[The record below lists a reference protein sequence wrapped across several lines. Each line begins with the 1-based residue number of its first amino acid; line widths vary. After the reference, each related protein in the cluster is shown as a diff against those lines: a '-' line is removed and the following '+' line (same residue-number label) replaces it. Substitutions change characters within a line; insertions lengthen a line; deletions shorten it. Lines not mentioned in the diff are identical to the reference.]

1 MAISRFDQPANYINR
16 HASWLGF
23 NERVLE
29 EAEDDSNPLLE
40 RVKFLAITAG
50 NLDEFFEI
58 RLAGLLQQIEDGV
71 REAGPDG
78 LAPAAQMELLRP
90 RLQAFAERQHRCWN
104 LQLLPHLAAE
114 GIRMLEWDALAPRAR
129 AFAAALSRRE
139 LDPLLTPI
147 TVDPAHPF
155 PRVQNKALCLAFLL
169 RGKRGHR
176 GHGGNGGALMG
187 VVTVP
192 RALPRLIRLPR
203 TRPGHDFM
211 LLAHL
216 VARHAQTMYRG
227 YRIEAAVPF
236 RLTRNSNLYL
246 QEEESRNLLETVR
259 DELHNLRKG
268 NAVRLEVEENAD
280 PEVVERL
287 RANFELEPWQVFA
300 QPGPVNLSRL
310 FNLYELTPRPDL
322 KFPRLRPRPSA
333 LAEEP
338 SRLFQELRAG
348 DRLLHHPFDSYHGVI
363 ALLAAAARDQRVLS
377 IKQTLYRTTA
387 DSPIL
392 HALIAAAGR
401 KEVAVVVEL
410 QARFDEA
417 SNIAWAGHLQDAG
430 VQVFFGAAGHK
441 THCKLALIVRHDE
454 DGVTRRYAHL
464 ATGNYNHRTAR
475 QYTDFSLF
483 TSDRAMTTAVQAV
496 FDYLTAYADRPGY
509 GPLLVAPVNLAAKL
523 AALIRREARHARQG
537 RPARIIAKLNGLLD
551 KFLISELYAAS
562 CAGVQIDLLVRGACA
577 LRPGIAGLSS
587 RIRVRSLVGR
597 FLEHSRIVC
606 FANGGADE
614 IYLGSAD
621 WMPRNLYERVE
632 VVFPVRDPALRHR
645 LRHQILAAYLADNA
659 KTRWMQPDGSY
670 LRPPPKARGFNA
682 QEFLL
687 ALSQGAARAADL
699 PAEARPPRPRLLP
712 R

>member
-1 MAISRFDQPANYINR
+1 MALPRFEQPAHYLNR

-29 EAEDDSNPLLE
+29 EAEDDGNPLLE

-78 LAPAAQMELLRP
+78 LAPPAVLELLQP
-90 RLQAFAERQHRCWN
+90 RLHAFALRQYRCWN
-104 LQLLPHLAAE
+104 GQLLPQLAAE
-114 GIRMLEWDALAPRAR
+114 GIHMREWADLGPRAR
-129 AFAAALSRRE
+129 AFADALSRRE

-155 PRVQNKALCLAFLL
+155 PRVQNKALCLAFRL
-169 RGKRGHR
+169 RRKHGKRGP
-176 GHGGNGGALMG
+176 GGALMG

-203 TRPGHDFM
+203 AQPGFDFM
-211 LLAHL
+211 LLAQL

-280 PEVVERL
+280 PELVERL
-287 RANFELEPWQVFA
+287 RATFALEPWQVFA
-300 QPGPVNLSRL
+300 QSGPVNLSRL

-322 KFPRLRPRPSA
+322 KFPRLRPRPPV

-338 SRLFQELRAG
+338 ARLFQELRAG

-363 ALLAAAARDQRVLS
+363 ALLAAAARDPRVLS

-392 HALIAAAGR
+392 HALTAAAGR

-417 SNIAWAGHLQDAG
+417 SNIAWASHLQDAG

-441 THCKLALIVRHDE
+441 THCKLALIVRRDE

-475 QYTDFSLF
+475 QYTDLSFF
-483 TSDRAMTTAVQAV
+483 TSDRAMTAAVQAV
-496 FDYLTAYADRPGY
+496 FDYLTAYAERPRY
-509 GPLLVAPVNLAAKL
+509 RPLLVAPFHLAASL
-523 AALIRREARHARQG
+523 VALIRREVRHARAG

-551 KFLISELYAAS
+551 KLLIAELYAAS
-562 CAGVQIDLLVRGACA
+562 CAGVEVDLLVRGACT
-577 LRPGIAGLSS
+577 LRPGIPRLSS

-597 FLEHSRIVC
+597 FLEHSRIAC
-606 FANGGADE
+606 FANGGADD

-632 VVFPVRDPALRHR
+632 VVFPVRDPLLRRR
-645 LRHQILAAYLADNA
+645 LRHEILAAYLADTA

-670 LRPPPKARGFNA
+670 LRPPAAARGFNA

-687 ALSQGAARAADL
+687 ALSQGAATVGDI
-699 PAEARPPRPRLLP
+699 PAEARPPAPDR
-712 R
+712 

>member
-1 MAISRFDQPANYINR
+1 MATSRFDKPAYYINR

-29 EAEDDSNPLLE
+29 EAEDDTNPLLE
-40 RVKFLAITAG
+40 RVKFLAITAR

-58 RLAGLLQQIEDGV
+58 RLAALLQQIEDGV

-78 LAPAAQMELLRP
+78 RAPAAELELLVP
-90 RLQAFAERQHRCWN
+90 RLQAFAARQYRCWN
-104 LQLLPHLAAE
+104 LQLLPQLAAE
-114 GIRMLEWDALAPRAR
+114 HIRLLEWAELGPRAR
-129 AFAAALSRRE
+129 AFADALRRRE
-139 LDPLLTPI
+139 LEPLLTPI

-169 RGKRGHR
+169 RKRR
-176 GHGGNGGALMG
+176 NGGALMG

-203 TRPGHDFM
+203 AQPGYDFM
-211 LLAHL
+211 LLAQL

-227 YRIEAAVPF
+227 YRIQAAVPF

-280 PEVVERL
+280 AEVVERL
-287 RANFELEPWQVFA
+287 RATFELEPWQVFA

-322 KFPRLRPRPSA
+322 KFPRLRPRPPA

-338 SRLFQELRAG
+338 AHLVPVRIFQDLRTR

-377 IKQTLYRTTA
+377 IKQTLYRTTE

-392 HALIAAAGR
+392 HALTAAASR
-401 KEVAVVVEL
+401 KEVGVVVEL

-417 SNIAWAGHLQDAG
+417 SNIAWARQLQDAG

-441 THCKLALIVRHDE
+441 THCKLALIVRRDE

-475 QYTDFSLF
+475 QYTDLSLF
-483 TSDRAMTTAVQAV
+483 TSNAAMTAAVQAV
-496 FDYLTAYADRPGY
+496 FDYLTAYAERPRY
-509 GPLLVAPVNLAAKL
+509 GPLLVAPVNLAAGL
-523 AALIRREARHARQG
+523 AALIRREARHARQR

-551 KFLISELYAAS
+551 KFIIGELYAAS
-562 CAGVQIDLLVRGACA
+562 RAGVEIDLLVRGACA
-577 LRPGIAGLSS
+577 LRQI
-587 RIRVRSLVGR
+587 GR
-597 FLEHSRIVC
+597 AHV
-606 FANGGADE
+606 
-614 IYLGSAD
+614 
-621 WMPRNLYERVE
+621 
-632 VVFPVRDPALRHR
+632 
-645 LRHQILAAYLADNA
+645 
-659 KTRWMQPDGSY
+659 
-670 LRPPPKARGFNA
+670 
-682 QEFLL
+682 
-687 ALSQGAARAADL
+687 
-699 PAEARPPRPRLLP
+699 
-712 R
+712 